1 MVSGAYFSLMKICQS
16 RCDSMISFIGQE
28 FFHRCKTN
36 VLSGRPIK
44 LWDPKLA
51 SHLKFL
57 ATHLKFR
64 AIEKQLITAEYH
76 AYKITHD
83 YIMRPT
89 KKLSFY
95 F

>member
-1 MVSGAYFSLMKICQS
+1 
-16 RCDSMISFIGQE
+16 MISFIGQE
-28 FFHRCKTN
+28 LFHRCKTN

-51 SHLKFL
+51 S
-57 ATHLKFR
+57 HLKFR

-83 YIMRPT
+83 YIMRQT

>member
-1 MVSGAYFSLMKICQS
+1 
-16 RCDSMISFIGQE
+16 MISFIGQE
-28 FFHRCKTN
+28 LFHRCKTN

-83 YIMRPT
+83 IMRQT
-89 KKLSFY
+89 KNLAFIFNSLSVIRKY
-95 F
+95 YCITHIS